1 MFMLRLVV
9 YAYILLMQLCFDLIL
24 IFGTGVCG
32 DNAMV
37 YARRISA
44 DGVGALTRRTGISA
58 VLRAI

>member
-1 MFMLRLVV
+1 MH
-9 YAYILLMQLCFDLIL
+9 LCFDLIL
-24 IFGTGVCG
+24 IFGTSVCVYVCG

-58 VLRAI
+58 VLCAI